1 MTSSEALQQVLKRDL
16 FGSVSRLSRGSETR
30 VLRDC
35 SDARWWLRPLAR
47 HLLGREGRALQR
59 LEGIERIPTLQ
70 SSSRDRLER
79 QWIEGLPMQI
89 ARPGD
94 PAYFRKALQLLRRLH
109 ARDLTHNDLAKETNW
124 LVTPDG
130 LPALVD
136 FQLARHAPRRGRLF
150 RMLAHGDL
158 RHLLKHKR
166 QYLPGHLT
174 ARQRAIL
181 AQPSPL
187 SRVWRATVKPLYLF
201 VTRRLLGW
209 SDREGAGDRQGM
221 SRGG

>member
-124 LVTPDG
+124 LVTPEG